1 MEYPYLFGPGK
12 IGKVTLN
19 NRIVMAPMGTPA
31 MTGYKGTFSE
41 RVMDYYERRALGGV
55 GLIITGLNFVNTKI
69 EPLEIDGQSSNV
81 TFDHWWKVRNFI
93 QLTERVHDYGSK
105 IFAQLT
111 AGFGRVSPK
120 RFLDRGGMQCI
131 APSPVQL
138 FWRPDMVARE
148 MTRGEIE
155 TIIES
160 FGKAAEIARDSRF
173 DGVEIH
179 GHEGYLI
186 DQFMSAIWNRRDD
199 EYGGDF
205 ERRMNFP
212 LSIIRSI
219 REAAGAEFPII
230 FRIGLEHKF
239 SGGRS
244 VGEGVEIIKTLEKAG
259 VSALHVD
266 AGCYDN
272 WYWPHPP
279 LYQPPGCMVDM
290 AETAKKHVSLP
301 VIAVGRL
308 GYPDLADRIVKE
320 GRADFVAMG
329 RPLLADPDLPAK
341 ARRGEIE
348 DIRPCIGCHECL
360 ERLRNSRSISC
371 AVNPQCGDERRLS
384 IEKALSR
391 KKVMVIGGGIS
402 GMEAA
407 RVCTLR
413 GHSVDLYE
421 KTDRLGGILKVA
433 SEHGFKQDLKRL
445 MDYQVGQV
453 KKLPDSKIW
462 MNTEV
467 TEEIIQREMPDAIFL
482 STGSEPLIRGK
493 IKGLAQT
500 KFFTAE
506 DVYERRIPAG
516 SKAVVIGGGS
526 VGCEVALYLG
536 DQGWQ
541 ITVLEMLSGMAADLS
556 PPNREM
562 LLKELTDRNVEL
574 VTNAEVERVNSKEVV
589 AAVEAGHKTF
599 GYDLLVLSI
608 GRSSVRELADLAKRL
623 VKDVYIIGD
632 CKSPRKIKDA
642 MWEAFKLGRIV

>member
-1 MEYPYLFGPGK
+1 MKYLYLFEAGN

-41 RVMDYYERRALGGV
+41 RVIDYYEIRALGGI
-55 GLIITGLNFVNTKI
+55 GLIITGLNFVNSKI

-93 QLTERVHDYGSK
+93 QLTERVHDYGAK

-120 RFLDRGGMQCI
+120 RFLDRGGIQCI

-138 FWRPDMVARE
+138 FWRPDRVARE
-148 MTRGEIE
+148 MTKGEIE

-160 FGKAAEIARDSRF
+160 FGKAAEIARESKF
-173 DGVEIH
+173 DGVELH

-186 DQFMSAIWNRRDD
+186 DQFMSEIWNRRND

-212 LSIIRSI
+212 LSIIRTI
-219 REAAGAEFPII
+219 RESAGVDFPII
-230 FRIGLEHKF
+230 FRLGLDHKF
-239 SGGRS
+239 SGGRT
-244 VGEGVEIIKTLEKAG
+244 VGEGIEIIKTLENAG

-266 AGCYDN
+266 AGCYDS

-301 VIAVGRL
+301 IIAVGRL
-308 GYPDLADRIVKE
+308 GYPALADRILKE

-329 RPLLADPDLPAK
+329 RPLLADPDLAAK
-341 ARRGEIE
+341 ARRGEID

-360 ERLRNSRSISC
+360 ERLRNSQSISC

-384 IEKALSR
+384 INKTSSR
-391 KKVMVIGGGIS
+391 KKVMVIGGGIA

-407 RVCTLR
+407 RVCALR
-413 GHSVDLYE
+413 GHSVNLYE

-433 SEHGFKQDLKRL
+433 SNHGFKQDLKRL

-453 KKLPDSKIW
+453 QKMADLEISI
-462 MNTEV
+462 NTEV
-467 TEEIIQREMPDAIFL
+467 TEEIIQREKPDVIFL
-482 STGSEPLIRGK
+482 ATGSEPITRAN
-493 IKGLAQT
+493 IQGLEQAT
-500 KFFTAE
+500 FVTAE
-506 DVYERRIPAG
+506 DVYEGRIPAG
-516 SKAVVIGGGS
+516 SRAVVIGGGS
-526 VGCEVALYLG
+526 VGCEVALYLA
-536 DQGWQ
+536 DQHWRV
-541 ITVLEMLSGMAADLS
+541 TVLEMLSGMAADLFS
-556 PPNREM
+556 ANREM

-574 VTNAEVERVNSKEVV
+574 VTNATVERVNSGEVV
-589 AAVEAGHKTF
+589 AAVEAGHKAF
-599 GYDLLVLSI
+599 SYDLLVLSI
-608 GRSSVRELADLAKRL
+608 GRSPVNELDDIAKRL
-623 VKDVYIIGD
+623 VKDVYVIGD
-632 CKSPRKIKDA
+632 CRSPRKIKDA
-642 MWEAFKLGRIV
+642 IWDAFKLSRIV

>member
-1 MEYPYLFGPGK
+1 MKYSSLFEAGT

-19 NRIVMAPMGTPA
+19 NRIVMAPMGTPG

-41 RVMDYYERRALGGV
+41 RVLDYYERRALGEV
-55 GLIITGLNFVNTKI
+55 GLIITGLNFVNSKI
-69 EPLEIDGQSSNV
+69 EPLEVDGQSSNV

-111 AGFGRVSPK
+111 AGFGRVFPK
-120 RFLDRGGMQCI
+120 RFLDRGGIQCI

-148 MTRGEIE
+148 MTKGEIE

-160 FGKAAEIARDSRF
+160 FGKAAEIARESKF
-173 DGVEIH
+173 DGVELH

-186 DQFMSAIWNRRDD
+186 DQFMSEIWNRRND

-205 ERRMNFP
+205 ERRMKFP
-212 LSIIRSI
+212 LAIVRAIQ
-219 REAAGAEFPII
+219 EAAGVDFPII
-230 FRIGLEHKF
+230 FRLGLDHKF
-239 SGGRS
+239 SGGRT
-244 VGEGVEIIKTLEKAG
+244 VREGIEIIKTLENAG

-266 AGCYDN
+266 AGCYDS

-290 AETAKKHVSLP
+290 AETAKKHVSVP
-301 VIAVGRL
+301 IVAVGRL
-308 GYPDLADRIVKE
+308 GYPALADRIVKE

-329 RPLLADPDLPAK
+329 RALLADPDLPGK
-341 ARRGEIE
+341 ARREEID

-360 ERLRNSRSISC
+360 ERLRNSQSISC

-384 IEKALSR
+384 VNKTSSR
-391 KKVMVIGGGIS
+391 KKVMVIGGGIA

-407 RVCTLR
+407 RVCALR
-413 GHSVDLYE
+413 GHSVTLYE

-433 SEHGFKQDLKRL
+433 SHHGFKQDLRGL

-453 KKLPDSKIW
+453 QKMPDVKISI
-462 MNTEV
+462 NTEV
-467 TEEIIQREMPDAIFL
+467 TEEIIKREKPDVLFL
-482 STGSEPLIRGK
+482 ATGSEPLTRANIQ
-493 IKGLAQT
+493 GLEQT
-500 KFFTAE
+500 TFVTAE
-506 DVYERRIPAG
+506 DVYEGRIPTG

-526 VGCEVALYLG
+526 VGCEVALYLA
-536 DQGWQ
+536 DQHWRV
-541 ITVLEMLSGMAADLS
+541 TVLETLSSMAIDLFS
-556 PPNREM
+556 ANREM

-574 VTNAEVERVNSKEVV
+574 VTNAKVERVASGEV
-589 AAVEAGHKTF
+589 AAVVEAGHQAFT
-599 GYDLLVLSI
+599 YDLLVVSI
-608 GRSSVRELADLAKRL
+608 GRSPVNELADIAKKL
-623 VKDVYIIGD
+623 LKEVYVIGD
-632 CKSPRKIKDA
+632 CWSPRKIKDA
-642 MWEAFKLGRIV
+642 IWDAFKLGRIV